1 MLAEIGAGRCT
12 TSQPDL
18 LSAQRTIS
26 VDAGLTATLAAE
38 RLHCVA
44 DCELMQD
51 KPPRPEDDSIGI
63 VEAPRTVAYVASFG
77 GFAVETSILTQ
88 ARALRE
94 KLREDGQRFDVRA
107 LICTN
112 VT

>member
-1 MLAEIGAGRCT
+1 
-12 TSQPDL
+12 
-18 LSAQRTIS
+18 
-26 VDAGLTATLAAE
+26 
-38 RLHCVA
+38 
-44 DCELMQD
+44 MQD

-112 VT
+112 SNLKINPNLNLNPGPGTAREAARGRAAL

>member
-1 MLAEIGAGRCT
+1 
-12 TSQPDL
+12 
-18 LSAQRTIS
+18 
-26 VDAGLTATLAAE
+26 
-38 RLHCVA
+38 
-44 DCELMQD
+44 MQD